1 MKNRLICAFCLGVI
15 FSGAAF
21 AYNRESLR
29 ASVPSI
35 YRETNKKFFNS
46 ELPPVPIAITD
57 LSGED
62 TETETILAM
71 TRFDGSF
78 TMDIDLNRIH
88 SQAQLRE
95 SIEHES
101 CHIFG
106 GPEEKEHGSNFRSCL
121 KRFDSQ
127 E

>member
-1 MKNRLICAFCLGVI
+1 MKNFVIAALCLAVI
-15 FSGAAF
+15 FGGAAF

-29 ASVPSI
+29 ASVPDI
-35 YRETNKKFFNS
+35 YRETNKKYFNG

-88 SQAQLRE
+88 SKQELTETIR
-95 SIEHES
+95 HEE
-101 CHIFG
+101 CHIFV
-106 GPEEKEHGSNFRSCL
+106 GPEEREHGSNFRACM

-127 E
+127 